1 MNKKSMRFIAVYIF
15 LIVWNVPAHAYFDEN
30 FFDLCRHGTR
40 EQLVYA
46 IRSKPELIKSK
57 TPSGLTPLMVA
68 AESNSNT
75 EVINFLI
82 DSGINVNEKMFSGMT
97 ALLWAAWKNSNP
109 KVIEILIDLGADVFD
124 EADNGKRAVDYA
136 YMNEN
141 LVGTSVIKRLETGE
155 NPVSNQHEKQGVN
168 TEIISQ
174 TDENV
179 TSNIVGDKKSMEIDV
194 FFDLCAN
201 GTPQEI
207 WNAIKN
213 ENADPNSKNYY
224 GTTPIM
230 KAAEKNFNVNS
241 VWWLYRAGA
250 DVNAKDDAGQTALM
264 YAAVSSNNPDIINVL
279 LKAGADINV
288 KDSNERTALM
298 LAARKNPNA
307 KVVAALAQADGSKIN
322 EQGIRGWTALFWAA
336 YSSENPE
343 VIMTLINAGA
353 DPKINGNANELAVDY
368 ARRNKS
374 LAGSEALKR
383 LEELSK

>member
-15 LIVWNVPAHAYFDEN
+15 LIIWNVPAYADFDEH

-57 TPSGLTPLMVA
+57 APSGLTPLMAA

-75 EVINFLI
+75 EVIKFLI

-141 LVGTSVIKRLETGE
+141 LAGTSVIKRLETGD
-155 NPVSNQHEKQGVN
+155 NTVSNQKVQN
-168 TEIISQ
+168 TETISQ
-174 TDENV
+174 TDENT
-179 TSNIVGDKKSMEIDV
+179 TSNIVSDKKSMEIDV

-230 KAAEKNFNVNS
+230 KAAEKN
-241 VWWLYRAGA
+241 YG
-250 DVNAKDDAGQTALM
+250 GC
-264 YAAVSSNNPDIINVL
+264 I
-279 LKAGADINV
+279 
-288 KDSNERTALM
+288 
-298 LAARKNPNA
+298 
-307 KVVAALAQADGSKIN
+307 AQ
-322 EQGIRGWTALFWAA
+322 
-336 YSSENPE
+336 
-343 VIMTLINAGA
+343 
-353 DPKINGNANELAVDY
+353 ELT
-368 ARRNKS
+368 
-374 LAGSEALKR
+374 
-383 LEELSK
+383 